1 MRNIDDEIQGN
12 VSILQYQWEG
22 EEGEVKL
29 APRRNAKSNI
39 SFTATKPSVKEKL
52 ERRLVKLQP
61 MIKYVFFVIVK
72 SKYIK
77 GYRNGEPLILCTDL
91 RADKTIQKTAI
102 AKSDSR
108 ITAIVLKELVAAE
121 GLGITDHVINITR
134 APL

>member
-22 EEGEVKL
+22 EGEVKL

-52 ERRLVKLQP
+52 ARRLVKLQP

-77 GYRNGEPLILCTDL
+77 GYINSLILCTDL
-91 RADKTIQKTAI
+91 RADKTIQKIAI
-102 AKSDSR
+102 AKYDSR
-108 ITAIVLKELVAAE
+108 ITAIVL
-121 GLGITDHVINITR
+121 
-134 APL
+134 